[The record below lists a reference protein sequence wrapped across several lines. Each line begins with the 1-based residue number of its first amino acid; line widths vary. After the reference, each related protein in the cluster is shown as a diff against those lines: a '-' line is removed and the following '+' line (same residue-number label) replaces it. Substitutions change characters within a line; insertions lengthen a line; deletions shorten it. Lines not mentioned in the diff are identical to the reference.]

1 MLTITSLFVTKRTF
15 KKELGQLKGEQK
27 WKILLLIQSL
37 VNIQVSYPTQMA
49 YVQSFILT
57 AIIQKLCSTPF
68 STALTDLKFLKVII
82 LTFNRGCNNYLKDKV
97 TSQMKKIS

>member
-1 MLTITSLFVTKRTF
+1 MSPFVMRRIF
-15 KKELGQLKGEQK
+15 KIELGQLKEEQK
-27 WKILLLIQSL
+27 WKILLLILSL

-82 LTFNRGCNNYLKDKV
+82 LTFNRGCNNYLIDKV
-97 TSQMKKIS
+97 TSQMKK